1 MSYDIV
7 RYFFRGESHIIAQD
21 LTREE
26 AQAHCKNPE
35 TSSNTATTAASRR
48 RTARLGPWF
57 DSWVNSGYRHRR

>member
-7 RYFFRGESHIIAQD
+7 RYFVRGESLIIARQ
-21 LTREE
+21 LTLEE

-35 TSSNTATTAASRR
+35 TSSSTATTAASRR

-57 DSWVNSGYRHRR
+57 DGWVDSGYRHHR